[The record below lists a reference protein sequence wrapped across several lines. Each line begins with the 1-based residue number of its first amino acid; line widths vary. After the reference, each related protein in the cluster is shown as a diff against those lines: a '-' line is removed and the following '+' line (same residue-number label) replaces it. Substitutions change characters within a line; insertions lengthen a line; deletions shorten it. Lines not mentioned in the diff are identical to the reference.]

1 MKLPDEIAGHWFML
15 TLALRRRWWEETEYG
30 KKEPPEQLKKDIAAW
45 ITQHDRS
52 GKTTDQ

>member
-30 KKEPPEQLKKDIAAW
+30 KKEAPEQLKQEMEEAIRKI
-45 ITQHDRS
+45 DR
-52 GKTTDQ
+52 K